1 MTKVFKSLPNVNGRV
16 IAKAMSIVLFLF
28 WGSFFIEHVSWFA
41 SVPSKVPPLTVWLL
55 TLLHFLLL
63 VSYIISLRWER
74 SGCAGIVICSALFFS
89 LTARYNALPFIIVSI
104 SPAMVFFYLWRI
116 EKRKGIHSH
125 QG

>member
-74 SGCAGIVICSALFFS
+74 SGCAGIVICSTLFF
-89 LTARYNALPFIIVSI
+89 R
-104 SPAMVFFYLWRI
+104 
-116 EKRKGIHSH
+116 
-125 QG
+125 